1 MRKKLPRRKQMTD
14 SLHNLIAAQGDAVIP
29 NLRYAD
35 LAAPTAS
42 YVIDKRSTRVPFLA
56 PIYSA
61 NNVSVARAIIADPGF
76 LIPGSVYLS
85 AEVHNT
91 DATATHRLA
100 PLTGLEGAF
109 QRGRLLSGMVLEDV
123 LEYARVG
130 QIFHKLEPLTAQ
142 EEINKL
148 GFGVVND
155 PELDLDAN
163 PGIAPKK
170 KTPFITSGDYKTSL
184 AQASFWP
191 VESKSLDSHT
201 IRAADFRI
209 HLAGWRA
216 MVRHQHAR

>member
-1 MRKKLPRRKQMTD
+1 MTD

-42 YVIDKRSTRVPFLA
+42 YVIDKRCTRVPFLA
-56 PIYSA
+56 PVYSP

-91 DATATHRLA
+91 DPVANHRLQ

-109 QRGRLLSGMVLEDV
+109 QRGRLLSGMVLEDI

-130 QIFHKLEPLTAQ
+130 QLFHKLEPLHC
-142 EEINKL
+142 
-148 GFGVVND
+148 
-155 PELDLDAN
+155 
-163 PGIAPKK
+163 PGR
-170 KTPFITSGDYKTSL
+170 G
-184 AQASFWP
+184 Q
-191 VESKSLDSHT
+191 
-201 IRAADFRI
+201 
-209 HLAGWRA
+209 
-216 MVRHQHAR
+216 

>member
-1 MRKKLPRRKQMTD
+1 MTD

-91 DATATHRLA
+91 DATVTHRLTPNPPRPSLYHGQPPVDRLSLRSPGARTPDCARRTA
-100 PLTGLEGAF
+100 P
-109 QRGRLLSGMVLEDV
+109 
-123 LEYARVG
+123 
-130 QIFHKLEPLTAQ
+130 
-142 EEINKL
+142 
-148 GFGVVND
+148 GF
-155 PELDLDAN
+155 
-163 PGIAPKK
+163 AP
-170 KTPFITSGDYKTSL
+170 
-184 AQASFWP
+184 
-191 VESKSLDSHT
+191 
-201 IRAADFRI
+201 R
-209 HLAGWRA
+209 
-216 MVRHQHAR
+216 

>member
-1 MRKKLPRRKQMTD
+1 MTD

-76 LIPGSVYLS
+76 VIPGSVYLS

-91 DATATHRLA
+91 DATNTHRLT

-148 GFGVVND
+148 GFGVVSDPAHDND
-155 PELDLDAN
+155 ASPEL
-163 PGIAPKK
+163 APKK
-170 KTPFITSGDYKTSL
+170 KPPFIASGDYK
-184 AQASFWP
+184 
-191 VESKSLDSHT
+191 
-201 IRAADFRI
+201 
-209 HLAGWRA
+209 
-216 MVRHQHAR
+216 

>member
-1 MRKKLPRRKQMTD
+1 MTD
-14 SLHNLIAAQGDAVIP
+14 SLHNLTAAQGHAVIP

-85 AEVHNT
+85 AEEHNM
-91 DATATHRLA
+91 DATVTHRLT

-142 EEINKL
+142 EEIL
-148 GFGVVND
+148 
-155 PELDLDAN
+155 
-163 PGIAPKK
+163 
-170 KTPFITSGDYKTSL
+170 SL
-184 AQASFWP
+184 
-191 VESKSLDSHT
+191 
-201 IRAADFRI
+201 I
-209 HLAGWRA
+209 HI
-216 MVRHQHAR
+216 

>member
-1 MRKKLPRRKQMTD
+1 MTD

-29 NLRYAD
+29 NLRCAD

-42 YVIDKRSTRVPFLA
+42 YVIDKRCTRVPFLA
-56 PIYSA
+56 PVYSP

-91 DATATHRLA
+91 DPVANHRLQ

-123 LEYARVG
+123 LEYGRVG

-155 PELDLDAN
+155 PGLDLDAN

-170 KTPFITSGDYKTSL
+170 KTLFIASGNYKRVWHKPIFGLLNLSL
-184 AQASFWP
+184 
-191 VESKSLDSHT
+191 
-201 IRAADFRI
+201 I
-209 HLAGWRA
+209 HI
-216 MVRHQHAR
+216 